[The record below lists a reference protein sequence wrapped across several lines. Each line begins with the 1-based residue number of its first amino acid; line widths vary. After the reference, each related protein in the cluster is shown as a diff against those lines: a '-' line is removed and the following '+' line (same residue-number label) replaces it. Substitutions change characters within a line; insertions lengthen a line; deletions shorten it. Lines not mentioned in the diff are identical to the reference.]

1 MNDADLC
8 LLTLSQ
14 ASKLIRSQDLSPV
27 RYTQALLSRIAQ
39 EDGQLH
45 AFISVTAD
53 IALGEAELA
62 EQDIKAGKWR
72 GPLHG
77 MPYALKDIIDY
88 AGVPTTAQS
97 RLLANNIARNDA
109 GVVQKLK
116 SQGAILLGKLSTD
129 EFACGGYPI
138 DCPWPAPRNPWNP
151 EYITAG
157 SSSGSAVAVAARMV
171 PLTLGTDTNGSIR
184 NPAARCGIV
193 GIKPTYGRVSRS
205 GVIPLAP
212 TMDHIGP
219 MTRTVQDNAL
229 ALQAIMGSDPAD
241 PATRSQPWAD
251 VSRYASDIKGLRIAV
266 ARNVYMEDPAADA
279 EQVAGIEGLVRVL
292 AEGGASVQEVRIPAL
307 RKYNLLSR
315 LLLSIEAYAIHEPW
329 LRSDPQSYGTRCRER
344 LLQGAFLTAAD
355 HARANEL
362 RRQYTAELSALL
374 EGADLLVTATGYDAT
389 PKVSDLESFLKTYE
403 RQVRMPFNLTGH
415 PALVVPTGFSTK
427 TGMPLS
433 AQIVGHHFGEATIY
447 RAASFYERMNPWHE
461 KCPATPLPGGSF
473 PLQ

>member
-1 MNDADLC
+1 VSDAELC
-8 LLTLSQ
+8 LLSLSD
-14 ASKLIRSQDLSPV
+14 ASRLMRSQELSPV
-27 RYTQALLSRIAQ
+27 RYTQALLDRIAR
-39 EDGQLH
+39 EDDRLH
-45 AFISVTAD
+45 AFIGVTAD
-53 IALGEAELA
+53 IALDEASAA
-62 EQDIKAGKWR
+62 EKEISAGKWR

-97 RLLANNIARNDA
+97 RLLARNIAQADA
-109 GVVQKLK
+109 GVVRKLK
-116 SQGAILLGKLSTD
+116 NQGAILLGKLSTD
-129 EFACGGYPI
+129 EFACGGYPV

-151 EYITAG
+151 EYVTAG

-171 PLTLGTDTNGSIR
+171 PLSLGTDTNGSIR

-193 GIKPTYGRVSRS
+193 GIKPTYGRVSRH

-212 TMDHIGP
+212 TMDHVGP

-241 PATRSQPWAD
+241 PATMNRPD
-251 VSRYASDIKGLRIAV
+251 GDILTGSAAGVKGLRIAV
-266 ARNVYMEDPAADA
+266 ARNVYMEDPAADP
-279 EQVAGIEGLVRVL
+279 EQVRGIEELVRVL
-292 AEGGASVQEVRIPAL
+292 ADGGAIVREVRIPAL

-329 LRSDPQSYGTRCRER
+329 LRSEPQSYGTRCRER

-374 EGADLLVTATGYDAT
+374 SGADLLVTASGYDAT
-389 PKVSDLESFLKTYE
+389 PKVNDREGFLKTYE

-415 PALVVPTGFSTK
+415 PALVLPTGFSTL
-427 TGMPLS
+427 TGMPLA
-433 AQIVGHHFGEATIY
+433 AQIVGHHFDEATIY
-447 RAASFYERMNPWHE
+447 RAASYYERLHPWHAQY
-461 KCPATPLPGGSF
+461 P
-473 PLQ
+473 